1 MKDPLKA
8 PCISSAAPQLKNHI
22 RNDLRANMSDLQN
35 NPLVGLEG
43 LPPFSKIKPAHVVP
57 ALKAGIDECRA
68 KIDEVLANKS
78 FTWQGLVLPLE
89 EVDDKLSRM
98 FSPVSHMNSVV
109 NSDELREAYEQ
120 CLPLISEYS
129 TFVGQHQGLYEA
141 YNALHNSDEFKTLN
155 TAQQKTI
162 TNALRDFELSGIA
175 LAPEQQKRY
184 GEISARLSELAA
196 KFGNNVMDAT
206 LAWQKHITDETELAG
221 LPESALALAA
231 DTAASKELD
240 GWVFTLDF
248 PSYLPIMTYA
258 DNRELREET
267 YTAFITRASD
277 QGPNAG
283 EFDNSAIMSE
293 ELALRHEIAQLLGF
307 ASYAEKSLATKMA
320 ETPEQVFSFLEDLAA
335 KSKPQAEQELAEL
348 QAYAKEKHGMD
359 ELAAWDYGY
368 YGEKLKQEK
377 YSISDEVLRPYF
389 PADKVL
395 SGLFETVNR
404 LFGISVKELKDI
416 DSYHKDV
423 RFFEIYDSSNTLR
436 GRFYLDLYARDHK
449 RGGAWMDDCMGRKV
463 RANGELQTPVAYLV
477 CNFNKAV
484 GDKPALFTHNEVTT
498 LFHEFGHGIHHM
510 LTQVDAAPVAGINGV
525 AWDAVELPSQFL
537 ENWCYEEQALNFIS
551 GHYET
556 GEPLPK
562 ELLDKLLAAK
572 NYNSGMQML
581 RQIEFSLFDFRIHN
595 DYQAGEECQIQ
606 ARLDE
611 VRSHTSVVKAPE
623 FNRFQHGFSHIFA
636 GGYSAGYYSYKWA
649 EVLSADAFSKFEEE
663 GIFNPETGQAFMQHI
678 LEKGGSEEPM
688 ELFKN
693 FRGREPSVDALL
705 RHSGIAA

>member
-1 MKDPLKA
+1 MTIA
-8 PCISSAAPQLKNHI
+8 E
-22 RNDLRANMSDLQN
+22 N
-35 NPLVGLEG
+35 NPLIGLEG

-57 ALKAGIDECRA
+57 ALKAAIAECRT
-68 KIDEVLANKS
+68 KIDEVLATKS
-78 FTWQGLVLPLE
+78 YTWNDLVLPLE
-89 EVDDKLSRM
+89 EADDKLSRL

-109 NSDELREAYEQ
+109 NNDELREAYEQ
-120 CLPLISEYS
+120 CLPLLSEYS
-129 TFVGQHQGLYEA
+129 TFVGQHQGLYDA
-141 YNALHNSDEFKTLN
+141 YNALHNSDEFKTLT

-175 LAPEQQKRY
+175 LKPEQQKRY
-184 GEISARLSELAA
+184 GEISARLSELAS

-206 LAWQKHITDETELAG
+206 LAWQKHITDESELEG
-221 LPESALALAA
+221 LPESALALGA
-231 DTAASKELD
+231 DTAKSKGLD

-258 DNRELREET
+258 DNRELREEF
-267 YTAFITRASD
+267 YTAFVTRASD

-283 EFDNSAIMSE
+283 EFDNSAIMTE
-293 ELALRHEIAQLLGF
+293 ELALRHELAELLGF
-307 ASYAEKSLATKMA
+307 NSYADMSLATKMA
-320 ETPEQVFSFLEDLAA
+320 ETPEQVFSFLEDLAD

-348 QAYAKEKHGMD
+348 TAYAKDKHGVT
-359 ELAAWDYGY
+359 ELAAWDYAY

-377 YSISDEVLRPYF
+377 YAISDEVLRPYF

-395 SGLFETVNR
+395 SGLFTTVNR
-404 LFGISVKELKDI
+404 LFGISVKEVTDF
-416 DSYHKDV
+416 DTYHPDV

-436 GRFYLDLYARDHK
+436 GRFYLDLYARDRK

-537 ENWCYEEQALNFIS
+537 ENWCYEEEALNFIS

-556 GEPLPK
+556 DEPLPK

-572 NYNSGMQML
+572 NFQSGMQML
-581 RQIEFSLFDFRIHN
+581 RQLEFSLFDFTIHH
-595 DYQAGEECQIQ
+595 DYKAGEPCNIQ
-606 ARLDE
+606 ATLDA
-611 VRSHTSVVKAPE
+611 VRSKTAVVKAPA

-663 GIFNPETGQAFMQHI
+663 GIFNPATGEAFLKNI

-688 ELFKN
+688 ELFKK
-693 FRGREPSVDALL
+693 FRGREPKVDALL

>member
-1 MKDPLKA
+1 
-8 PCISSAAPQLKNHI
+8 
-22 RNDLRANMSDLQN
+22 MS
-35 NPLVGLEG
+35 NPLIGLEG
-43 LPPFSKIKPAHVVP
+43 LPPFSKIKPEFVVP
-57 ALKAGIDECRA
+57 ALKDGIANCRKA
-68 KIDEVLANKS
+68 IDDVLAKKS
-78 FTWQGLVLPLE
+78 YTWDDLVLPLE
-89 EVDDKLSRM
+89 EADDKLSRL
-98 FSPVSHMNSVV
+98 FSPVSHLNSVM
-109 NSDELREAYEQ
+109 NNDELREAYEQ

-141 YNALHNSDEFKTLN
+141 YNALHNSDEFKTLT
-155 TAQQKTI
+155 TAQQKSI
-162 TNALRDFELSGIA
+162 TNALRDFKLSGIA
-175 LAPEQQKRY
+175 LASEDQKRY
-184 GEISARLSELAA
+184 GEISARLSELSS

-206 LAWQKHITDETELAG
+206 LAWHKHITDEADLAG
-221 LPESALALAA
+221 LPESALALAS
-231 DTAASKELD
+231 DTAKSKELD

-258 DNRELREET
+258 DNRELRKET
-267 YTAFITRASD
+267 YTAFSTRASD

-283 EFDNSAIMSE
+283 EFDNSDIMKE
-293 ELALRHEIAQLLGF
+293 ELALRHELAQLLGF
-307 ASYAEKSLATKMA
+307 KSYAEKSLATKMA

-335 KSKPQAEQELAEL
+335 KSKPQAEQEVAEL
-348 QAYAKEKHGMD
+348 RAYAAQKYGIT
-359 ELAAWDYGY
+359 ELEAWDFGY

-377 YSISDEVLRPYF
+377 YAISDEVLRPYF
-389 PADKVL
+389 PANKVL

-404 LFGISVKELKDI
+404 LFGISVNEVTDF
-416 DSYHKDV
+416 DTYHKDV
-423 RFFEIYDSSNTLR
+423 RFFEIVDSNNTLR
-436 GRFYLDLYARDHK
+436 GRFYLDLYARDRK

-537 ENWCYEEQALNFIS
+537 ENWCYEEEALSFIS
-551 GHYET
+551 GHFET

-581 RQIEFSLFDFRIHN
+581 RQIEFSLFDFKIHN
-595 DYQAGEECQIQ
+595 DYVAGEPCQIQ
-606 ARLDE
+606 SVLND
-611 VRSHTSVVKAPE
+611 VRSRTSVVHAPE

-649 EVLSADAFSKFEEE
+649 EVLSADAYAKFEEE
-663 GIFNPETGQAFMQHI
+663 GIFNPQTGQAFMQHI

-693 FRGREPSVDALL
+693 FRGREPRVDALL

>member
-1 MKDPLKA
+1 
-8 PCISSAAPQLKNHI
+8 
-22 RNDLRANMSDLQN
+22 MS
-35 NPLVGLEG
+35 NPLIGLEG
-43 LPPFSKIKPAHVVP
+43 LPPFSKIKPEFVVP
-57 ALKAGIDECRA
+57 ALKDGIANCRKA
-68 KIDEVLANKS
+68 IDDVLAKKS
-78 FTWQGLVLPLE
+78 YTWDDLVLPLE
-89 EVDDKLSRM
+89 EADDKLSRL
-98 FSPVSHMNSVV
+98 FSPVSHLNSVM
-109 NSDELREAYEQ
+109 NNDELREAYEQ

-141 YNALHNSDEFKTLN
+141 YNALYNSDEFKTLT
-155 TAQQKTI
+155 TAQQKSI
-162 TNALRDFELSGIA
+162 TNALRDFKLSGIA
-175 LAPEQQKRY
+175 LASEDQKRY
-184 GEISARLSELAA
+184 GEISARLSELSS

-206 LAWQKHITDETELAG
+206 LAWHKHITDEADLAG

-231 DTAASKELD
+231 DTAKSKELD

-258 DNRELREET
+258 DNRELRKET
-267 YTAFITRASD
+267 YTAFSTRASD

-283 EFDNSAIMSE
+283 EFDNSDIMKE
-293 ELALRHEIAQLLGF
+293 ALALRHELAQLLGF
-307 ASYAEKSLATKMA
+307 KSYAEKSLATKMA

-335 KSKPQAEQELAEL
+335 KSKPQAEQEVAEL
-348 QAYAKEKHGMD
+348 KAYAEQKHGIS
-359 ELAAWDYGY
+359 ELEAWDFGY

-377 YSISDEVLRPYF
+377 YAISDEVLRPYF

-404 LFGISVKELKDI
+404 LFGISVNEVTDF
-416 DSYHKDV
+416 DTYHKDV
-423 RFFEIYDSSNTLR
+423 RFFEIVDSNNTLR
-436 GRFYLDLYARDHK
+436 GRFYLDLYARDRK

-537 ENWCYEEQALNFIS
+537 ENWCYEEEALSFIS
-551 GHYET
+551 GHFET

-581 RQIEFSLFDFRIHN
+581 RQIEFSLFDFKIHN
-595 DYQAGEECQIQ
+595 DYVAGEPCQIQ
-606 ARLDE
+606 SVLND
-611 VRSHTSVVKAPE
+611 VRSRTSVVHAPE

-649 EVLSADAFSKFEEE
+649 EVLSADAYSKFEEE
-663 GIFNPETGQAFMQHI
+663 GIFNPQTGQAFMQHI

-693 FRGREPSVDALL
+693 FRGREPRVDALL

>member
-1 MKDPLKA
+1 MEDPLKA
-8 PCISSAAPQLKNHI
+8 PCISSAVPQLKNHI

-35 NPLVGLEG
+35 NPLIGLEG
-43 LPPFSKIKPAHVVP
+43 LPPFSKIKPEHVVP

-78 FTWQGLVLPLE
+78 FTWQDLVLPLE

-129 TFVGQHQGLYEA
+129 TFVGQHQGLYDA
-141 YNALHNSDEFKTLN
+141 YNALRNSEEFNTLS
-155 TAQQKTI
+155 TAQQKSI

-175 LAPEQQKRY
+175 LEPVQQKRY

-206 LAWQKHITDETELAG
+206 LAWQKHITDESELAG

-231 DTAASKELD
+231 ETAKSKDLD
-240 GWVFTLDF
+240 GWLFTLDF
-248 PSYLPIMTYA
+248 PSYLPVMTYA

-267 YTAFITRASD
+267 YTAFVTRASD
-277 QGPNAG
+277 KGPNAG

-307 ASYAEKSLATKMA
+307 ESYAEKSLATKMA
-320 ETPEQVFSFLEDLAA
+320 ETPDQVFSFLEDLAA

-348 QAYAKEKHGMD
+348 QAYAKDKHGID

-377 YSISDEVLRPYF
+377 YAISDEVLRPYF

-404 LFGISVKELKDI
+404 LFGITVKEVADV
-416 DSYHKDV
+416 DTYHKDV

-463 RANGELQTPVAYLV
+463 RASGELQTPVAYLV

-510 LTQVDAAPVAGINGV
+510 LTQVEAAPVAGINGV

-537 ENWCYEEQALNFIS
+537 ENWCYEEEALNFIS

-595 DYQAGEECQIQ
+595 DYKVGEECQIQ
-606 ARLDE
+606 ARLDQ
-611 VRSHTSVVKAPE
+611 VRNHTSVVKPPE

-649 EVLSADAFSKFEEE
+649 EVLSADAFSRFEEE
-663 GIFNPETGQAFMQHI
+663 GIFNAATGQAFLNNI

-688 ELFKN
+688 ELFKA
-693 FRGREPSVDALL
+693 FRGREPNVDALL
-705 RHSGIAA
+705 RHSGIAS

>member
-1 MKDPLKA
+1 
-8 PCISSAAPQLKNHI
+8 
-22 RNDLRANMSDLQN
+22 MSELQI
-35 NPLVGLEG
+35 NPLIGLEG
-43 LPPFSKIKPAHVVP
+43 LPPFSKIKPEYVVP
-57 ALKAGIDECRA
+57 ALKHGIEQSRKA
-68 KIDEVLANKS
+68 IDDVLAKGS
-78 FTWQGLVLPLE
+78 YTWDDLVLPLE
-89 EVDDKLSRM
+89 EADDKLSRM
-98 FSPVSHMNSVV
+98 FSPVSHLNSVM
-109 NSDELREAYEQ
+109 NNDELRQAYEQ

-141 YNALHNSDEFKTLN
+141 YNALYNSDEFKTLT

-162 TNALRDFELSGIA
+162 TNALRDFKLSGIA
-175 LAPEQQKRY
+175 LGADDQKRY
-184 GEISARLSELAA
+184 GEISVRLSELAS

-206 LAWQKHITDETELAG
+206 LAWQKHITDESQLAG
-221 LPESALALAA
+221 LPESALALASE
-231 DTAASKELD
+231 TAKSKDLD

-248 PSYLPIMTYA
+248 PSYLPVMTYA
-258 DNRELREET
+258 DDRELRRET
-267 YTAFITRASD
+267 YTAFCTRASD

-283 EFDNSAIMSE
+283 EYDNSAIMSE
-293 ELALRHEIAQLLGF
+293 ELALRHELAQLLGF
-307 ASYAEKSLATKMA
+307 SSYAEKSLATKMA
-320 ETPEQVFSFLEDLAA
+320 ESPEQVFSFLEDLAA
-335 KSKPQAEQELAEL
+335 KSKPQAEQEVAELKAYAEQKHGISEL
-348 QAYAKEKHGMD
+348 QA
-359 ELAAWDYGY
+359 WDFGY
-368 YGEKLKQEK
+368 YSEKLKQEK
-377 YSISDEVLRPYF
+377 YAISDEVLRPYF
-389 PADKVL
+389 PANKVL

-404 LFGISVKELKDI
+404 LFGITVKEVNDF
-416 DSYHKDV
+416 DSYHSDV
-423 RFFEIYDSSNTLR
+423 RFFEIYDSSNELR
-436 GRFYLDLYARDHK
+436 GRFYLDLYARDRK

-484 GDKPALFTHNEVTT
+484 GDKPALFTHDEVTT

-537 ENWCYEEQALNFIS
+537 ENWCYDEEALSFIS

-556 GEPLPK
+556 GEALPK

-581 RQIEFSLFDFRIHN
+581 RQIEFSLFDFKIHN
-595 DYQAGEECQIQ
+595 DYKAGEQCQIQ
-606 ARLDE
+606 AVLDD
-611 VRSHTSVVKAPE
+611 VRSRTSVVKPPE

-663 GIFNPETGQAFMQHI
+663 GIFNAETGQAFMQNI

-688 ELFKN
+688 ELFKK

>member
-1 MKDPLKA
+1 
-8 PCISSAAPQLKNHI
+8 
-22 RNDLRANMSDLQN
+22 MSELQI
-35 NPLVGLEG
+35 NPLIGLEG
-43 LPPFSKIKPAHVVP
+43 LPPFSKIKPEYVVP
-57 ALKAGIDECRA
+57 ALKHGIEQSRKA
-68 KIDEVLANKS
+68 IDDVLAKGS
-78 FTWQGLVLPLE
+78 YTWDDLVLPLE
-89 EVDDKLSRM
+89 EADDKLSRM
-98 FSPVSHMNSVV
+98 FSPVSHLNSVM
-109 NSDELREAYEQ
+109 NNDELRQAYEQ

-141 YNALHNSDEFKTLN
+141 YNALYNSDEFKTLT

-162 TNALRDFELSGIA
+162 TNALRDFKLSGIA
-175 LAPEQQKRY
+175 LGADDQKRY
-184 GEISARLSELAA
+184 GEISVRLSELAS

-206 LAWQKHITDETELAG
+206 LAWQKHITDESQLAG
-221 LPESALALAA
+221 LPESALALASE
-231 DTAASKELD
+231 TAKSKDLD

-258 DNRELREET
+258 DDRELRRET
-267 YTAFITRASD
+267 YTAFCTRASD

-283 EFDNSAIMSE
+283 EYDNSAIMSE
-293 ELALRHEIAQLLGF
+293 ELALRHELAQLLGF
-307 ASYAEKSLATKMA
+307 SSYAKKSLATKMA
-320 ETPEQVFSFLEDLAA
+320 ESPEQVFSFLEDLAA
-335 KSKPQAEQELAEL
+335 KSKPQAEQEVAELKAYAEQKHGISEL
-348 QAYAKEKHGMD
+348 QA
-359 ELAAWDYGY
+359 WDFGY
-368 YGEKLKQEK
+368 YSEKLKQEK
-377 YSISDEVLRPYF
+377 YAISDEVLRPYF
-389 PADKVL
+389 PANKVL

-404 LFGISVKELKDI
+404 LFGITVKEVNDF
-416 DSYHKDV
+416 DSYHSDV
-423 RFFEIYDSSNTLR
+423 RFFEIYDSSNELR
-436 GRFYLDLYARDHK
+436 GRFYLDLYARDRK

-484 GDKPALFTHNEVTT
+484 GDKPALFTHDEVTT

-537 ENWCYEEQALNFIS
+537 ENWCYDEEALSFIS

-556 GEPLPK
+556 GEALPK

-581 RQIEFSLFDFRIHN
+581 RQIEFSLFDFKIHN
-595 DYQAGEECQIQ
+595 DYKAGEQCQIQ
-606 ARLDE
+606 AVLDD
-611 VRSHTSVVKAPE
+611 VRSRTSVVKPPE

-663 GIFNPETGQAFMQHI
+663 GIFNAETGQAFMQNI

-688 ELFKN
+688 ELFKK

>member
-1 MKDPLKA
+1 
-8 PCISSAAPQLKNHI
+8 
-22 RNDLRANMSDLQN
+22 MS
-35 NPLVGLEG
+35 NPLIGLEG
-43 LPPFSKIKPAHVVP
+43 LPPFSKIKPEFVVP
-57 ALKAGIDECRA
+57 ALKDGIANCRKA
-68 KIDEVLANKS
+68 IDDVLAKKS
-78 FTWQGLVLPLE
+78 YTWDDLVLPLE
-89 EVDDKLSRM
+89 EADDKLSRL
-98 FSPVSHMNSVV
+98 FSPVSHLNSVM
-109 NSDELREAYEQ
+109 NNDELREAYEQ

-141 YNALHNSDEFKTLN
+141 YNALYNSDEFKTLT
-155 TAQQKTI
+155 TAQQKSI
-162 TNALRDFELSGIA
+162 TNALRDFKLSGIA
-175 LAPEQQKRY
+175 LAPKQQKRY
-184 GEISARLSELAA
+184 GEISARLSELAS

-206 LAWQKHITDETELAG
+206 LAWHKHITDEADLAG

-231 DTAASKELD
+231 DTAKSKDLD

-258 DNRELREET
+258 DNRELRKET
-267 YTAFITRASD
+267 YTAFSTRASD

-283 EFDNSAIMSE
+283 EFDNSDIMKE
-293 ELALRHEIAQLLGF
+293 ALALRHELAQLLGF
-307 ASYAEKSLATKMA
+307 KSYAEKSLATKMA

-335 KSKPQAEQELAEL
+335 KSKPQAEQEVAEL
-348 QAYAKEKHGMD
+348 KAYAEQKHGIS
-359 ELAAWDYGY
+359 ELEAWDFGY

-377 YSISDEVLRPYF
+377 YAISDEVLRPYF

-404 LFGISVKELKDI
+404 LFGISVNEVTDF
-416 DSYHKDV
+416 DTYHKDV
-423 RFFEIYDSSNTLR
+423 RFFEIVDSNNTLR
-436 GRFYLDLYARDHK
+436 GRFYLDLYARDRK

-537 ENWCYEEQALNFIS
+537 ENWCYEEEALSFIS
-551 GHYET
+551 GHFET

-581 RQIEFSLFDFRIHN
+581 RQIEFSLFDFKIHN
-595 DYQAGEECQIQ
+595 DYVAGEPCQIQ
-606 ARLDE
+606 AVLND
-611 VRSHTSVVKAPE
+611 VRSRTSVVQAPE

-649 EVLSADAFSKFEEE
+649 EVLSADAYSKFEEE
-663 GIFNPETGQAFMQHI
+663 GIFNPQTGQAFMQHI

-693 FRGREPSVDALL
+693 FRGREPRVDALL

>member
-1 MKDPLKA
+1 MTD
-8 PCISSAAPQLKNHI
+8 AA
-22 RNDLRANMSDLQN
+22 N
-35 NPLVGLEG
+35 NPLIGLEG

-57 ALKAGIDECRA
+57 ALKTAISECRN
-68 KIDEVLANKS
+68 KIDQVLANKS
-78 FTWQGLVLPLE
+78 YTWNDLVLPLE
-89 EVDDKLSRM
+89 EADDKLSRM

-129 TFVGQHQGLYEA
+129 TFVGQHQGLYDA
-141 YNALHNSDEFKTLN
+141 YQALYQSDEFKNLT
-155 TAQQKTI
+155 TAQQKSI

-175 LAPEQQKRY
+175 LAPEQQQRY
-184 GEISARLSELAA
+184 GEISARLSELAS

-206 LAWQKHITDETELAG
+206 LAWQKHITDESELAG

-231 DTAASKELD
+231 ETAKSKELD
-240 GWVFTLDF
+240 GWLFTLDF
-248 PSYLPIMTYA
+248 PSYLPIMMYA
-258 DNRELREET
+258 DNRELRKQT
-267 YTAFITRASD
+267 YTAFVTRASD

-283 EFDNSAIMSE
+283 KFDNSAIMTE
-293 ELALRHEIAQLLGF
+293 QLALRHELAELLGF
-307 ASYAEKSLATKMA
+307 ANYAEKSLATKMA
-320 ETPEQVFSFLEDLAA
+320 ESPAQVFSFLEDLAA

-348 QAYAKEKHGMD
+348 QAYAKEKHGI
-359 ELAAWDYGY
+359 EQLAAWDYGY

-377 YSISDEVLRPYF
+377 YAISDEVLRPYF

-404 LFGISVKELKDI
+404 LFAITVKEVKDI
-416 DSYHKDV
+416 DTYHPDV

-436 GRFYLDLYARDHK
+436 GRFYLDLYARDRK

-463 RANGELQTPVAYLV
+463 RASGELQTPVAYLV

-537 ENWCYEEQALNFIS
+537 ENWCYEEEALNFIS
-551 GHYET
+551 GHYES

-562 ELLDKLLAAK
+562 ALLDKLLAAK
-572 NYNSGMQML
+572 NFQSGMQML
-581 RQIEFSLFDFRIHN
+581 RQLEFSLFDFSIHH
-595 DYQAGEECQIQ
+595 DYSAGKPCHIQ
-606 ARLDE
+606 AALDA
-611 VRSHTSVVKAPE
+611 VREKTAVVKAPE
-623 FNRFQHGFSHIFA
+623 FNRFQHSFSHIFA

-649 EVLSADAFSKFEEE
+649 EVLSADAFAKFEED
-663 GIFNPETGQAFMQHI
+663 GIFNVETGKAFMQHI

-688 ELFKN
+688 ALFKN

>member
-1 MKDPLKA
+1 
-8 PCISSAAPQLKNHI
+8 
-22 RNDLRANMSDLQN
+22 MSELQI
-35 NPLVGLEG
+35 NPLIGLEG
-43 LPPFSKIKPAHVVP
+43 LPPFSKIKPEYVVP
-57 ALKAGIDECRA
+57 ALKHGIEQSRKA
-68 KIDEVLANKS
+68 IDDVLAKGS
-78 FTWQGLVLPLE
+78 YTWDDLVLPLE
-89 EVDDKLSRM
+89 EADDKLSRM
-98 FSPVSHMNSVV
+98 FSPVSHLNSVM
-109 NSDELREAYEQ
+109 NNDELRQAYEQ

-141 YNALHNSDEFKTLN
+141 YNALYNSDEFKTLT

-162 TNALRDFELSGIA
+162 TNALRDFKLSGIA
-175 LAPEQQKRY
+175 LGADDQKRY
-184 GEISARLSELAA
+184 GEISVRLSELAS

-206 LAWQKHITDETELAG
+206 LAWQKHITDESQLAG
-221 LPESALALAA
+221 LPESALALASE
-231 DTAASKELD
+231 TAKSKDLD

-248 PSYLPIMTYA
+248 PSYLPVMTYA
-258 DNRELREET
+258 DDRELRRET
-267 YTAFITRASD
+267 YTAFCTRASD

-283 EFDNSAIMSE
+283 EYDNSAIMSE
-293 ELALRHEIAQLLGF
+293 ELALRHELAQLLGF
-307 ASYAEKSLATKMA
+307 SSYAEKSLATKMA
-320 ETPEQVFSFLEDLAA
+320 ESPEQVFSFLEDLAA
-335 KSKPQAEQELAEL
+335 KSKPQAEQEVAELKAYAEQKHGISEL
-348 QAYAKEKHGMD
+348 QA
-359 ELAAWDYGY
+359 WDFGY
-368 YGEKLKQEK
+368 YSEKLKQEK
-377 YSISDEVLRPYF
+377 YAISDEVLRPYF
-389 PADKVL
+389 PANKVL

-404 LFGISVKELKDI
+404 LFGITVKEVNDF
-416 DSYHKDV
+416 DSYHSDV
-423 RFFEIYDSSNTLR
+423 RFFEIYDSSNELR
-436 GRFYLDLYARDHK
+436 GRFYLDLYARDRK

-484 GDKPALFTHNEVTT
+484 GDKPALFTHDEVTT

-537 ENWCYEEQALNFIS
+537 ENWCYDEEALSFIS

-556 GEPLPK
+556 GEALPK

-581 RQIEFSLFDFRIHN
+581 RQIEFSLFDFKIHN
-595 DYQAGEECQIQ
+595 DYKTGEQCQIQ
-606 ARLDE
+606 AVLDD
-611 VRSHTSVVKAPE
+611 VRSRTSIVKPPE
-623 FNRFQHGFSHIFA
+623 FNRFQNGFSHIFA

-663 GIFNPETGQAFMQHI
+663 GIFNAETGQAFMQNI

-688 ELFKN
+688 ELFKK

>member
-1 MKDPLKA
+1 MTIA
-8 PCISSAAPQLKNHI
+8 E
-22 RNDLRANMSDLQN
+22 N
-35 NPLVGLEG
+35 NPLIGLEG

-57 ALKAGIDECRA
+57 ALKAAIAECRT
-68 KIDEVLANKS
+68 KIDEVLATKS
-78 FTWQGLVLPLE
+78 YTWNDLVLPLE
-89 EVDDKLSRM
+89 EADDKLSRL

-109 NSDELREAYEQ
+109 NNDELREAYEQ
-120 CLPLISEYS
+120 CLPLLSEYS
-129 TFVGQHQGLYEA
+129 TFVGQHQGLYDA
-141 YNALHNSDEFKTLN
+141 YNALHNSDEFKTL
-155 TAQQKTI
+155 TIAQQKTI

-175 LAPEQQKRY
+175 LKPEQQMRY
-184 GEISARLSELAA
+184 GEISARLSELAS

-206 LAWQKHITDETELAG
+206 LAWQKHITDESELVG
-221 LPESALALAA
+221 LPESALALGA
-231 DTAASKELD
+231 DTAKSKELD

-258 DNRELREET
+258 DNRELREEF
-267 YTAFITRASD
+267 YTAFVTRASD

-293 ELALRHEIAQLLGF
+293 ELALRHELAELLGF
-307 ASYAEKSLATKMA
+307 NSYADMSLATKMA

-348 QAYAKEKHGMD
+348 TAYAKYKHGVT
-359 ELAAWDYGY
+359 ELAAWDYAY

-377 YSISDEVLRPYF
+377 YAISDEVLRPYF
-389 PADKVL
+389 PANKVL
-395 SGLFETVNR
+395 SGLFTTVNR
-404 LFGISVKELKDI
+404 LFGISVKEVTEFDT
-416 DSYHKDV
+416 YHPDV

-436 GRFYLDLYARDHK
+436 GRFYLDLYARDRK

-537 ENWCYEEQALNFIS
+537 ENWCYEEEALSFIS

-556 GEPLPK
+556 DEPLPK

-572 NYNSGMQML
+572 NFQSGMQML
-581 RQIEFSLFDFRIHN
+581 RQLEFSLFDFTIHHT
-595 DYQAGEECQIQ
+595 YKAGEPCNIQ
-606 ARLDE
+606 ATLDD
-611 VRSHTSVVKAPE
+611 VRSKTAVVKAPA

-663 GIFNPETGQAFMQHI
+663 GIFNPATGEAFLKNI
-678 LEKGGSEEPM
+678 LEKGGSEEPI
-688 ELFKN
+688 ELFKK
-693 FRGREPSVDALL
+693 FRGREPQVDALL

>member
-1 MKDPLKA
+1 MTIA
-8 PCISSAAPQLKNHI
+8 E
-22 RNDLRANMSDLQN
+22 N

-43 LPPFSKIKPAHVVP
+43 LPPFSKIEPAHVVP
-57 ALKAGIDECRA
+57 ALKAAIKECRLT
-68 KIDEVLANKS
+68 IDKVLAAKS
-78 FTWQGLVLPLE
+78 YTWNDLVLPLE
-89 EVDDKLSRM
+89 EADDKLSRL

-120 CLPLISEYS
+120 CLPLLSEYS
-129 TFVGQHQGLYEA
+129 TFVGQHQGLYDA
-141 YNALHNSDEFKTLN
+141 YNALHNSDEFKALT

-175 LAPEQQKRY
+175 LKPEQQKRY
-184 GEISARLSELAA
+184 GEISARLSELSS

-206 LAWQKHITDETELAG
+206 LAWQKHITDESELAG
-221 LPESALALAA
+221 LPESALALGA
-231 DTAASKELD
+231 DTAKSKDLD

-267 YTAFITRASD
+267 YTAFVTRASD

-293 ELALRHEIAQLLGF
+293 ELALRHELAQLLGF
-307 ASYAEKSLATKMA
+307 NSYADMSLATKMA
-320 ETPEQVFSFLEDLAA
+320 ESPAQVFSFLEDLAA

-348 QAYAKEKHGMD
+348 TAYAKDKHGVT
-359 ELAAWDYGY
+359 ELAAWDYAY
-368 YGEKLKQEK
+368 YAEKLKQEK
-377 YSISDEVLRPYF
+377 YAISDEVLRPYF
-389 PADKVL
+389 PANKVL
-395 SGLFETVNR
+395 NGLFTTVNR
-404 LFGISVKELKDI
+404 LFGINVKEVSDF
-416 DSYHKDV
+416 DTYHPDV

-436 GRFYLDLYARDHK
+436 GRFYLDLYARDRK

-537 ENWCYEEQALNFIS
+537 ENWCYEEEALNFIS

-556 GEPLPK
+556 DEPLPK

-572 NYNSGMQML
+572 NFQSGMQML
-581 RQIEFSLFDFRIHN
+581 RQLEFSLFDFTIHH
-595 DYQAGEECQIQ
+595 DYKAGEPCNIQ
-606 ARLDE
+606 ATLDE
-611 VRSHTSVVKAPE
+611 VRSKTAVVKAPA

-663 GIFNPETGQAFMQHI
+663 GIFNQETGQAFLNNI

-688 ELFKN
+688 ELFKK
-693 FRGREPSVDALL
+693 FRGREPQVDALL

>member
-1 MKDPLKA
+1 
-8 PCISSAAPQLKNHI
+8 
-22 RNDLRANMSDLQN
+22 MSELQI
-35 NPLVGLEG
+35 NPLIGLEG
-43 LPPFSKIKPAHVVP
+43 LPPFSKIKPEYVVP
-57 ALKAGIDECRA
+57 ALKHGIEQSRKA
-68 KIDEVLANKS
+68 IDDVLAKGS
-78 FTWQGLVLPLE
+78 YTWDDLVLPLE
-89 EVDDKLSRM
+89 EADDKLSRM
-98 FSPVSHMNSVV
+98 FSPVSHLNSVM
-109 NSDELREAYEQ
+109 NNDELRQAYEQ

-141 YNALHNSDEFKTLN
+141 YNALYNSDEFKTLT

-162 TNALRDFELSGIA
+162 TNALRDFKLSGIA
-175 LAPEQQKRY
+175 LGDDDQKRY
-184 GEISARLSELAA
+184 GEISVRLSELAS

-206 LAWQKHITDETELAG
+206 LAWQKHITDESQLAG
-221 LPESALALAA
+221 LPESALALASE
-231 DTAASKELD
+231 TAKSKDLD

-248 PSYLPIMTYA
+248 PSYLPVMTYA
-258 DNRELREET
+258 DDRELRRET
-267 YTAFITRASD
+267 YTAFCTRASD

-283 EFDNSAIMSE
+283 EYDNSVIMSE
-293 ELALRHEIAQLLGF
+293 ELALRHELAQLLGF
-307 ASYAEKSLATKMA
+307 SSYAEKSLATKMA
-320 ETPEQVFSFLEDLAA
+320 ESPEQVFSFLEDLAA
-335 KSKPQAEQELAEL
+335 KSKPQAEQEVAELKAYAEQKHGISEL
-348 QAYAKEKHGMD
+348 QA
-359 ELAAWDYGY
+359 WDFGY
-368 YGEKLKQEK
+368 YSEKLKQEK
-377 YSISDEVLRPYF
+377 YAISDEVLRPYF
-389 PADKVL
+389 PANKVL

-404 LFGISVKELKDI
+404 LFGITVKEVNDF
-416 DSYHKDV
+416 DSYHCDV

-436 GRFYLDLYARDHK
+436 GRFYLDLYARDRK

-484 GDKPALFTHNEVTT
+484 GDKPALFTHDEVTT

-537 ENWCYEEQALNFIS
+537 ENWCYDEEALSFIS

-581 RQIEFSLFDFRIHN
+581 RQIEFSLFDFKIHN
-595 DYQAGEECQIQ
+595 DYKAGEQCQIQ
-606 ARLDE
+606 AVLDD
-611 VRSHTSVVKAPE
+611 VRSRTSVVKPPE

-663 GIFNPETGQAFMQHI
+663 GIFNAETGQAFMQNI

-688 ELFKN
+688 ELFKK

>member
-1 MKDPLKA
+1 
-8 PCISSAAPQLKNHI
+8 
-22 RNDLRANMSDLQN
+22 MSELQI
-35 NPLVGLEG
+35 NPLIGLEG
-43 LPPFSKIKPAHVVP
+43 LPPFSKIKPEYVVP
-57 ALKAGIDECRA
+57 ALKHGIEQSRKA
-68 KIDEVLANKS
+68 IDDVLAKGS
-78 FTWQGLVLPLE
+78 YTWDDLVLPLE
-89 EVDDKLSRM
+89 EADDKLSRM
-98 FSPVSHMNSVV
+98 FSPVSHLNSVM
-109 NSDELREAYEQ
+109 NNDELRQAYEQ

-141 YNALHNSDEFKTLN
+141 YNALYNSDEFKTLT

-162 TNALRDFELSGIA
+162 TNALRDFKLSGIA
-175 LAPEQQKRY
+175 LGADDQKRY
-184 GEISARLSELAA
+184 GEISVRLSELAS

-206 LAWQKHITDETELAG
+206 LAWQKHITDESQLAG
-221 LPESALALAA
+221 LPESALALASE
-231 DTAASKELD
+231 TAKSKDLD

-248 PSYLPIMTYA
+248 PSYLPVMTYA
-258 DNRELREET
+258 DDRELRRET
-267 YTAFITRASD
+267 YTAFCTRASD

-283 EFDNSAIMSE
+283 EYDNSAIMSE
-293 ELALRHEIAQLLGF
+293 ELALRHELAQLLGF
-307 ASYAEKSLATKMA
+307 SSYAEKSLATKMA
-320 ETPEQVFSFLEDLAA
+320 ESPEQVFSFLEDLAT
-335 KSKPQAEQELAEL
+335 KSKPQAEQEVAELKAYAEQKHGISEL
-348 QAYAKEKHGMD
+348 QA
-359 ELAAWDYGY
+359 WDFGY
-368 YGEKLKQEK
+368 YSEKLKQEK
-377 YSISDEVLRPYF
+377 YAISDEVLRPYF
-389 PADKVL
+389 PANKVL

-404 LFGISVKELKDI
+404 LFGITVKEVNDF
-416 DSYHKDV
+416 DSYHSDV

-436 GRFYLDLYARDHK
+436 GRFYLDLYARDRK

-484 GDKPALFTHNEVTT
+484 GDKPALFTHDEVTT

-537 ENWCYEEQALNFIS
+537 ENWCYDEEALSFIS

-556 GEPLPK
+556 GEALPK

-581 RQIEFSLFDFRIHN
+581 RQIEFSLFDFKIHN
-595 DYQAGEECQIQ
+595 DYKAGEQCQIQ
-606 ARLDE
+606 AVLDD
-611 VRSHTSVVKAPE
+611 VRSRTSIVKPPE
-623 FNRFQHGFSHIFA
+623 FNRFQNGFSHIFA

-663 GIFNPETGQAFMQHI
+663 GIFNAETGQAFMQNI

-688 ELFKN
+688 ELFKK

>member
-1 MKDPLKA
+1 
-8 PCISSAAPQLKNHI
+8 
-22 RNDLRANMSDLQN
+22 MSELQI
-35 NPLVGLEG
+35 NPLIGLEG
-43 LPPFSKIKPAHVVP
+43 LPPFSKIKPEYVVP
-57 ALKAGIDECRA
+57 ALKHGIEQSRKA
-68 KIDEVLANKS
+68 IDDVLAKGS
-78 FTWQGLVLPLE
+78 YTWGDLVLPLE
-89 EVDDKLSRM
+89 EADDKLSRM
-98 FSPVSHMNSVV
+98 FSPVSHLNSVM
-109 NSDELREAYEQ
+109 NNDELRQAYEQ

-141 YNALHNSDEFKTLN
+141 YNALYNSDEFKTLT

-162 TNALRDFELSGIA
+162 TNALRDFKLSGIA
-175 LAPEQQKRY
+175 LGADDQKRY
-184 GEISARLSELAA
+184 GEISVRLSELAS

-206 LAWQKHITDETELAG
+206 LAWQKHITDESQLAG
-221 LPESALALAA
+221 LPESALALASE
-231 DTAASKELD
+231 TAKSKDLD

-248 PSYLPIMTYA
+248 PSYLPVMTYA
-258 DNRELREET
+258 DDRELRRET
-267 YTAFITRASD
+267 YTAFCTRASD

-283 EFDNSAIMSE
+283 EYDNSAIMSE
-293 ELALRHEIAQLLGF
+293 ELALRHELAQLLGF
-307 ASYAEKSLATKMA
+307 SSYAEKSLATKMA
-320 ETPEQVFSFLEDLAA
+320 ESPEQVFSFLEDLAA
-335 KSKPQAEQELAEL
+335 KSKPQAEQEVAELKAYAEQKHGISEL
-348 QAYAKEKHGMD
+348 QA
-359 ELAAWDYGY
+359 WDFGY
-368 YGEKLKQEK
+368 YSEKLKQEK
-377 YSISDEVLRPYF
+377 YAISDEVLRPYF
-389 PADKVL
+389 PANKVL

-404 LFGISVKELKDI
+404 LFGITVKEVNDF
-416 DSYHKDV
+416 DSYHSDV
-423 RFFEIYDSSNTLR
+423 RFFEIYDSSNELR
-436 GRFYLDLYARDHK
+436 GRFYLDLYARDRK

-484 GDKPALFTHNEVTT
+484 GDKPALFTHDEVTT

-537 ENWCYEEQALNFIS
+537 ENWCYDEEALSFIS

-556 GEPLPK
+556 GEALPK

-581 RQIEFSLFDFRIHN
+581 RQIEFSLFDFKIHN
-595 DYQAGEECQIQ
+595 DYKAGEQCQIQ
-606 ARLDE
+606 AVLDD
-611 VRSHTSVVKAPE
+611 VRSRTSIVKPPE
-623 FNRFQHGFSHIFA
+623 FNRFQNGFSHIFA

-663 GIFNPETGQAFMQHI
+663 GIFNAETGQAFMQNI

-688 ELFKN
+688 ELFKK

>member
-1 MKDPLKA
+1 
-8 PCISSAAPQLKNHI
+8 
-22 RNDLRANMSDLQN
+22 MSELQI
-35 NPLVGLEG
+35 NPLIGLEG
-43 LPPFSKIKPAHVVP
+43 LPPFSKIKPEYVGP
-57 ALKAGIDECRA
+57 ALKHCIEQSRKAID
-68 KIDEVLANKS
+68 DVLAKGS
-78 FTWQGLVLPLE
+78 YTWDDLVLPLE
-89 EVDDKLSRM
+89 EADDKLSRM
-98 FSPVSHMNSVV
+98 FSPVSHLNSVM
-109 NSDELREAYEQ
+109 NNDELRQAYEQ

-141 YNALHNSDEFKTLN
+141 YNALYNSDEFKTLT

-162 TNALRDFELSGIA
+162 TNALRDFKLSGIA
-175 LAPEQQKRY
+175 LGADDQKRY
-184 GEISARLSELAA
+184 GEISVRLSELAS

-206 LAWQKHITDETELAG
+206 LAWQKHITDESQLAG
-221 LPESALALAA
+221 LPESALALASE
-231 DTAASKELD
+231 TAKSKDLD

-248 PSYLPIMTYA
+248 PSYLPVMTYA
-258 DNRELREET
+258 DDRELRRET
-267 YTAFITRASD
+267 YTAFCTRASD

-283 EFDNSAIMSE
+283 EYDNSAIMSE
-293 ELALRHEIAQLLGF
+293 ELALRHELAQLLGF
-307 ASYAEKSLATKMA
+307 SSYAEKSLATKMA
-320 ETPEQVFSFLEDLAA
+320 ESPEQVFSFLEDLAA
-335 KSKPQAEQELAEL
+335 KSKPQAEQEVAELKAYAEQKHGISEL
-348 QAYAKEKHGMD
+348 QA
-359 ELAAWDYGY
+359 WDFGY
-368 YGEKLKQEK
+368 YSEKLKQEK
-377 YSISDEVLRPYF
+377 YAISDEVLRPYF
-389 PADKVL
+389 PANKVL

-404 LFGISVKELKDI
+404 LFGITVKEVNDF
-416 DSYHKDV
+416 DSYHSDV
-423 RFFEIYDSSNTLR
+423 RFFEIYDSSNELR
-436 GRFYLDLYARDHK
+436 GRFYLDLYARDRK

-484 GDKPALFTHNEVTT
+484 GDKPALFTHDEVTT

-537 ENWCYEEQALNFIS
+537 ENWCYDEEALSFIS

-556 GEPLPK
+556 GEALPK

-581 RQIEFSLFDFRIHN
+581 RQIEFSLFDFKIHN
-595 DYQAGEECQIQ
+595 DYKAGEQCQIQ
-606 ARLDE
+606 AVLDD
-611 VRSHTSVVKAPE
+611 VRSRTSIVKPPE
-623 FNRFQHGFSHIFA
+623 FNRFQNGFSHIFA

-663 GIFNPETGQAFMQHI
+663 GIFNAETGQAFMQNI

-688 ELFKN
+688 ELFKK

>member
-1 MKDPLKA
+1 
-8 PCISSAAPQLKNHI
+8 
-22 RNDLRANMSDLQN
+22 MS
-35 NPLVGLEG
+35 NPLIGLEG
-43 LPPFSKIKPAHVVP
+43 LPPFSKIKPEYVVP
-57 ALKAGIDECRA
+57 ALKDGIELCRKA
-68 KIDEVLANKS
+68 IDDVLAKGS
-78 FTWQGLVLPLE
+78 YTWDDLVLPLE
-89 EVDDKLSRM
+89 EADDKLSRM
-98 FSPVSHMNSVV
+98 FSPVSHLNSVM
-109 NSDELREAYEQ
+109 NNDELREAYEQ

-129 TFVGQHQGLYEA
+129 TFVGQHQGLYNA
-141 YNALHNSDEFKTLN
+141 YNTLYNSDEFKTLT

-162 TNALRDFELSGIA
+162 TNALRDFKLSGIA
-175 LAPEQQKRY
+175 LAAEQQTRY
-184 GEISARLSELAA
+184 GEISARLSELAS

-206 LAWQKHITDETELAG
+206 LAWHKHITDENDLAG

-231 DTAASKELD
+231 DTAKSKELE
-240 GWVFTLDF
+240 GWLFTLDF
-248 PSYLPIMTYA
+248 PSYLPIMAYA
-258 DNRELREET
+258 DNRELRKET
-267 YTAFITRASD
+267 YTAFSTRASD

-283 EFDNSAIMSE
+283 EFDNSDIMSE
-293 ELALRHEIAQLLGF
+293 ELALRHELAQLLGF
-307 ASYAEKSLATKMA
+307 NSYAEKSLATKMA

-335 KSKPQAEQELAEL
+335 KSKPQAEQEVAEL
-348 QAYAKEKHGMD
+348 KAYAEQKHGIS
-359 ELAAWDYGY
+359 ELEAWDFGY
-368 YGEKLKQEK
+368 YSEKLKQEK
-377 YSISDEVLRPYF
+377 YAISDEVLRPYF
-389 PADKVL
+389 PANKVL

-404 LFGISVKELKDI
+404 LFGISVKEVTDF
-416 DSYHKDV
+416 DTYHKDV
-423 RFFEIYDSSNTLR
+423 RFFEIVDSSNTLR

-484 GDKPALFTHNEVTT
+484 GDKPALFTHDEVTT

-537 ENWCYEEQALNFIS
+537 ENWCYDEEALSFIS

-572 NYNSGMQML
+572 NYNSGVQML
-581 RQIEFSLFDFRIHN
+581 RQIEFSLFDFKIHN
-595 DYQAGEECQIQ
+595 DYKVGEQCQIQ
-606 ARLDE
+606 AVLND
-611 VRSHTSVVKAPE
+611 VRSRTSIVKPPE
-623 FNRFQHGFSHIFA
+623 FNRFQNGFSHIFA

-663 GIFNPETGQAFMQHI
+663 GIFNAETGQAFMQNI

-688 ELFKN
+688 ELFKK
-693 FRGREPSVDALL
+693 FRGREPNVDALL
-705 RHSGIAA
+705 RHSGIAV